1 MRDVDSASR
10 PSQHPMLRSISSNW
24 SLNALQIAVF
34 MVLTPFIANAVGN
47 ETYGIWEIIVSTA
60 GPLQLLSLGLPM
72 ATVRA
77 LSAAIAR
84 KDGPGATKAL
94 GTSLSLTIVL
104 GAVAAVLG
112 IIAYQ
117 AFTGPLMEGE
127 GWSDIAEPERRMAAI
142 ALIVMLANVAFGF
155 ALKLPYAIFD
165 AHHDFVARNLIM
177 GGGLLAKLGATIAL
191 LSWRAD
197 LMTLA
202 WVQIGIAAL
211 EFFIAMTVSRTRH
224 PLVHFKPQRIEWE
237 EARSLLSFSVFA
249 FLLNMGALLAFRI
262 DALVLGFNMPPDDV
276 AIYGYGN
283 KIFDPFINILLAIG
297 MVLMPLAASA
307 VSRGDLTDIRA
318 QFQKWSKIAAT
329 IVMLIGGYLIVL
341 GPNFLEAW
349 LDDAY
354 SPVSGRVLQVLMVSF
369 FFFLP
374 IRGVA
379 LPVLMGLGHA
389 KVPGFGL
396 LGMGVAN
403 LCLSLALVGPY
414 GIMGVAIGTAIPN
427 VVFSAVFLWEAC
439 RRLELG
445 LGDWF
450 RYTFG
455 RLLPATVVASSA
467 LALAAHQIPL
477 HGYLRVVSAGVLYT
491 ALFGV
496 MALLFVF
503 RGDRFLDT
511 SVLIARIRGKLR

>member
-1 MRDVDSASR
+1 
-10 PSQHPMLRSISSNW
+10 MLRSISSNW
-24 SLNALQIAVF
+24 SLNALQIVVF
-34 MVLTPFIANAVGN
+34 MVLTPFTANAVGN
-47 ETYGIWEIIVSTA
+47 DTYGIWEIIVAAS

-77 LSAAIAR
+77 LSSAIAR
-84 KDGPGATKAL
+84 EDGPAATKAL
-94 GTSLSLTIVL
+94 GTSLSLTLVL
-104 GAVAAVLG
+104 GVVAALLG
-112 IIAYQ
+112 IVAYG
-117 AFTGPLMEGE
+117 AFTGPLMADPRWDVVTET
-127 GWSDIAEPERRMAAI
+127 ERHKATI
-142 ALIVMLANVAFGF
+142 ALIVMLANVALGF

-177 GGGLLAKLGATIAL
+177 GGGLLAKLGATVAL

-197 LMTLA
+197 LVTLA

-211 EFFIAMTVSRTRH
+211 EFLVAMLSSRKRH
-224 PLVHFKPQRIEWE
+224 PLVHFKPQRIEWV

-262 DALVLGFNMPPDDV
+262 DALVIGFNAPTADV

-283 KIFDPFINILLAIG
+283 KIFDPFISILLAIG
-297 MVLMPLAASA
+297 MVLMPMAASSA
-307 VSRGDLTDIRA
+307 SRGDLDDIRA
-318 QFQKWSKIAAT
+318 EFQKWSKIAAT

-349 LDDAY
+349 LGDVY
-354 SPVSGRVLQVLMVSF
+354 SPISGRVLQILMVSF

-389 KVPGFGL
+389 KVPGYGL

-403 LCLSLALVGPY
+403 LLLSLALVGEY
-414 GIMGVAIGTAIPN
+414 GIMGVAFGTAIPN
-427 VVFSAVFLWEAC
+427 VVFSIVFLWDAC
-439 RRLELG
+439 RRLDLSLG
-445 LGDWF
+445 EWF

-455 RLLPATVVASSA
+455 RLLPITVVASGA
-467 LALAAHQIPL
+467 LALGAQQIPL
-477 HGYLRVVSAGVLYT
+477 HGYPRVVAAGVLYS
-491 ALFGV
+491 ALFV
-496 MALLFVF
+496 VLALMFVF

-511 SVLIARIRGKLR
+511 DALMARLMDKLRNRK